1 MNPLGNITFYDG
13 LCKLCVGILLIGWI
27 PFTVRCLGFDS
38 IHDLQQTILIALF
51 VIISFVV
58 GNLWH
63 HLFIEKVFF
72 LLINNQISIR
82 NAYKTIYCENV
93 NCKSFDV
100 HNHSNDYY
108 IAYYRL
114 ENLKML
120 DTVHVLEALEAFIRD
135 TILIFI
141 MYAIVLLVLI
151 NCQWQSYISCSMR
164 CIFSIASIVIPLL
177 WIWLRHIIQFK
188 IYELVWEADFY
199 CNHSNT

>member
-1 MNPLGNITFYDG
+1 MNSLGNITFYDG

-72 LLINNQISIR
+72 LLINNQISLR

-100 HNHSNDYY
+100 HNHPNDYY
-108 IAYYRL
+108 IAS
-114 ENLKML
+114 
-120 DTVHVLEALEAFIRD
+120 
-135 TILIFI
+135 
-141 MYAIVLLVLI
+141 LV
-151 NCQWQSYISCSMR
+151 SR
-164 CIFSIASIVIPLL
+164 
-177 WIWLRHIIQFK
+177 
-188 IYELVWEADFY
+188 
-199 CNHSNT
+199 